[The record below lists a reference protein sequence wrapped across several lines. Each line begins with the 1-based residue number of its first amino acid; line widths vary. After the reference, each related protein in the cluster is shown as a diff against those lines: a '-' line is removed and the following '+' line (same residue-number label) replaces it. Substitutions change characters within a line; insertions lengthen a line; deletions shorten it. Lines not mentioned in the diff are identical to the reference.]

1 MEEIKEIKLNIY
13 EKLLNIQ
20 NELKAPKNQ
29 FNKFGNYKYRNAE
42 DILEAVKPICLKY
55 KAVINVKDKIIQVG
69 DRYYVEATAYI
80 TDVEKPGDYI
90 ENQAYAREEENKK
103 GMDSSQVTGATSS
116 YARKYALNGLLCIDD
131 TKDTDSE
138 EYQKSEKKEVMI
150 TDSQKELIINKF
162 DKEDIKAY
170 LEELN
175 KSKLS
180 ELTILEAST
189 LIKKGIDK

>member
-55 KAVINVKDKIIQVG
+55 KAVINVRDTIIQVG

-80 TDVEKPGDYI
+80 TNIENPSEYI
-90 ENQAYAREEENKK
+90 ENQAYAREEESKK

-162 DKEDIKAY
+162 VKEDIKAY

-180 ELTILEAST
+180 ELTILEASA

>member
-13 EKLLNIQ
+13 EKLLYIQ

-55 KAVINVKDKIIQVG
+55 KAVINVCDTIIQVG
-69 DRYYVEATAYI
+69 DRYYVQANAII
-80 TDVEKPGDYI
+80 TDVEKPAEYI
-90 ENQAYAREEENKK
+90 ENKASAREEENKK

-150 TDSQKELIINKF
+150 TDSQKELIISKF
-162 DKEDIKAY
+162 DKEDIKTY